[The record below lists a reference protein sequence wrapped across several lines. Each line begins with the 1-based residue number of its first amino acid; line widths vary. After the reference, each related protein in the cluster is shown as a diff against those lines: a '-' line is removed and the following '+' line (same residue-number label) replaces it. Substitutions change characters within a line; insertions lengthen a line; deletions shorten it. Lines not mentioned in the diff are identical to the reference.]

1 MERHAWKFTVGNLRS
16 HAKELSLIKKWYNLH
31 WILMRFAQLSLII
44 GKKSKSCKFLLFCE
58 NWLSHKIDNM
68 VYAFKGVNCRRI
80 YSPVKNEPDR
90 ELINQEYASSIR
102 PIFGGSL
109 FYYTLHDL
117 WYIQKITYSCIFY
130 FLNKDKKVFFTEVT
144 VTSFSVTQSSN
155 GSPVSTNPSPYFAL
169 IRFWRTSWIAFF
181 SSLA

>member
-1 MERHAWKFTVGNLRS
+1 
-16 HAKELSLIKKWYNLH
+16 
-31 WILMRFAQLSLII
+31 
-44 GKKSKSCKFLLFCE
+44 
-58 NWLSHKIDNM
+58 M

-102 PIFGGSL
+102 PISALVYFTILCTAYG
-109 FYYTLHDL
+109 
-117 WYIQKITYSCIFY
+117 IPKIKYSCDFFY
-130 FLNKDKKVFFTEVT
+130 FLNKDKKEFFTEVT

-169 IRFWRTSWIAFF
+169 IRFWRTS
-181 SSLA
+181 